1 MINIDVSSIEES
13 LVVWIRIREEDKG
26 SKYNDSIQLWSL
38 VDIYNQIHSTGDC
51 YGLHMHR
58 SEFTAPS
65 GVIRPE
71 RGIGECY
78 TLSGNIASSSD
89 VNMSC

>member
-38 VDIYNQIHSTGDC
+38 VDIYN
-51 YGLHMHR
+51 
-58 SEFTAPS
+58 
-65 GVIRPE
+65 
-71 RGIGECY
+71 
-78 TLSGNIASSSD
+78 
-89 VNMSC
+89 